1 MGHSGARRIVVALWL
16 TLSALA
22 YPTSGLAFQ
31 GKGHDAPRAQLL
43 AEDGLANRRVDMDRL
58 QELVRLHRMGTGT
71 REAARLLGM
80 GRNTAREYR
89 QALANAGL
97 LDGAVDALP
106 DPEQLRA
113 AVTAAKP
120 PARPHHQVSLFETLR
135 PRIAELVSEGL
146 GPKVIFDR
154 LRLEQETLPG
164 GLSALK
170 RLVRQI
176 EASRGVQPADVAIP
190 VETDPGEVAQV
201 DFGYVGQLYDPKRGT
216 LRKAYVFVMV
226 LAYSR
231 HMFAKV
237 VFDQKLD
244 TWLALHV
251 EAFAALGGVPRV
263 VVPDNLRAAVVRAAF
278 RLDET
283 NELNRSY
290 RELARHYG
298 FKIDPTPPYAPEKKG
313 KVESGVK
320 YVKNSFFQGR
330 EGEDVEEVQR
340 GLGEWTRRVAGER
353 THGTTGWKPL
363 ERFEQVERATLLPL
377 PARTWEVVTWRRAK
391 VHRDCHVSFD
401 GRLYSVPW
409 RNVGAEVWVRA
420 TNHTVTVHRDDAR
433 IATHARTGRDYR
445 STIEEHLPEGRRDLR
460 HRSRAFWEARA
471 SRLGP
476 RTEELVRAVFDSDD
490 VLSQLRAVQGII
502 THLERFPVERAE
514 NTAARA
520 LFFGSL
526 SFRSVKEIL
535 TQALDQEPL
544 PTAPVVATNDEA
556 RPRFARTVGEML
568 DQTSE
573 TLQ

>member
-1 MGHSGARRIVVALWL
+1 
-16 TLSALA
+16 
-22 YPTSGLAFQ
+22 
-31 GKGHDAPRAQLL
+31 
-43 AEDGLANRRVDMDRL
+43 
-58 QELVRLHRMGTGT
+58 
-71 REAARLLGM
+71 M

-89 QALANAGL
+89 EALAKAGL
-97 LDGAVDALP
+97 LDGAADALP

-113 AVTAAKP
+113 AVTTAKP
-120 PARPHHQVSLFETLR
+120 PALAHHQVSSFESLR
-135 PRIAELVSEGL
+135 PRVVELVNEGL

-154 LRLEQETLPG
+154 LRLEQESLPG

-176 EASRGVQPADVAIP
+176 VASRGVQPADVAIP
-190 VETDPGEVAQV
+190 VETEPGEIAQV
-201 DFGYVGQLYDPKRGT
+201 DFGYVGQLYDPKAGA
-216 LRKAYVFVMV
+216 LRKAYVFVLV
-226 LAYSR
+226 LGHSR
-231 HMFAKV
+231 HMFTKV

-244 TWLALHV
+244 TWLGLHV
-251 EAFAALGGVPRV
+251 EAFAALGGVVRV

-278 RLDET
+278 RLDEI

-320 YVKNSFFQGR
+320 YVKNNFFRGR
-330 EGEDVEEVQR
+330 EEEDVEEVQR
-340 GLGEWTRRVAGER
+340 DLAEWTRRIAGER

-363 ERFEQVERATLLPL
+363 ERYEQVERATLLPL
-377 PARTWEVVTWRRAK
+377 PARAWDIVTWRRAK
-391 VHRDCHVSFD
+391 VHRDCHVCFD

-409 RNVGAEVWVRA
+409 RHVGAEVWVRA
-420 TNHTVTVHRDDAR
+420 TSHTVTLHRDDAR
-433 IATHARTGRDYR
+433 LATHARSGREYR
-445 STIEEHLPEGRRDLR
+445 STVEEHLPEGRRDLR
-460 HRSRAFWEARA
+460 HRSRTFWEERA

-490 VLSQLRAVQGII
+490 VLSQLRAVQGIV

-520 LFFGSL
+520 LFFGNL
-526 SFRSVKEIL
+526 SFRGVKEIL
-535 TQALDQEPL
+535 TKALDQEPL
-544 PTAPVVATNDEA
+544 PTTPVVVASDEA
-556 RPRFARTVGEML
+556 RPRFARTASEL
-568 DQTSE
+568 FAHTSE